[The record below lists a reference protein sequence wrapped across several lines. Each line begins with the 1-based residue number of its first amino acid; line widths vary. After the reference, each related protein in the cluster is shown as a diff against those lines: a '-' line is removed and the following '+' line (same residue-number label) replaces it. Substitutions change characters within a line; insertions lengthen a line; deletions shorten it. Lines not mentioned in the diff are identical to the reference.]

1 MQYGMD
7 VVPVAVDGTTLT
19 LSTTASAAT
28 AIPNN
33 AAGQRAKL
41 VRVSVTGSAYIK
53 FGTGSGVTAT
63 TNSTLINVGDATTFP
78 VAAFDHFS
86 AIADTGT
93 PKINVVPVE
102 Y

>member
-1 MQYGMD
+1 MD
-7 VVPVAVDGTTLT
+7 VVPVFATGTTLT

-33 AAGQRAKL
+33 AAGQRAKF

-53 FGTGSGVTAT
+53 FGGASVTAT
-63 TNSTLINVGDATTFP
+63 ANDALINVGDATIFHVQP
-78 VAAFDHFS
+78 WSNFS
-86 AIADTGT
+86 AIADSGT

-102 Y
+102 F